1 MMKMNLE
8 TNNYYNE
15 ENNWLL
21 TEARVFDEKFANM
34 IDVNLTVIDLNK
46 MMMLEEQ
53 LEDVWEYNW
62 ELIK

>member
-8 TNNYYNE
+8 TNNYYNQ

-21 TEARVFDEKFANM
+21 AEARVFDEKFENM
-34 IDVNLTVIDLNK
+34 IDVSLTVIDLNK

-53 LEDVWEYNW
+53 LEDVWEYDW